1 LIQPEQNNYGNAR
14 KKKPLVIRNMSA
26 FANTNSRSEWAANSG
41 KAYIATGPFQ
51 TGLYSYTVSTNS
63 SLQMVGTLTLLT
75 NDATKCPAG
84 RILALNG
91 RKLTPGANPM
101 NLITATPG
109 SATLTAAT
117 PKLYLGVAD
126 LVSGL
131 NGFIDPTSVLFAP
144 FDKNRPVS
152 DYLVDMSAG
161 LTSTQALTQIN
172 SGSSANILTRSAGTL
187 DATSGTTVAGSSACG
202 TVSMAS
208 ISNTGTTNGTAIVTC
223 SLVNSTSII
232 LLTSRTAG
240 CVPYVTTTGSG
251 TFTIRVD
258 NTSAAP
264 VAPSVNFLVI
274 N

>member
-1 LIQPEQNNYGNAR
+1 
-14 KKKPLVIRNMSA
+14 MSA

-41 KAYIATGPFQ
+41 KAYVATGPYQ
-51 TGLYSYTVSTNS
+51 TALYSYTVSTNS

-109 SATLTAAT
+109 SSTLTTAT

-126 LVSGL
+126 LVSGIS
-131 NGFIDPTSVLFAP
+131 GFIDPNSVLFAP
-144 FDKNRPVS
+144 YDKNRPVS

-161 LTSTQALTQIN
+161 LTRTQALSQN
-172 SGSSANILTRSAGTL
+172 DSGSSANILTKSAGTL
-187 DATSGTTVAGSSACG
+187 PPTGNVANAGTVDALSSACG
-202 TVSMAS
+202 VVNMAS
-208 ISNTGTTNGTAIVTC
+208 IATTATGTAVVTC
-223 SLVNSTSII
+223 TLVNATSII
-232 LLTSRTAG
+232 LLTSRTSG
-240 CVPYVTTTGSG
+240 CVPYVTTTGAG
-251 TFTIRVD
+251 TFTISVV
-258 NTSAAP
+258 NTTAGAL
-264 VAPSVNFLVI
+264 VPSVNFLVI

>member
-1 LIQPEQNNYGNAR
+1 
-14 KKKPLVIRNMSA
+14 MSA

-109 SATLTAAT
+109 SATLTSAT

-187 DATSGTTVAGSSACG
+187 DATAGSGTTVAAGSSACG

-208 ISNTGTTNGTAIVTC
+208 IATTATGTALVTC
-223 SLVNSTSII
+223 SLVNSTAII
-232 LLTSRTAG
+232 LLTSRNVG

-251 TFTIRVD
+251 TFTISVV
-258 NTSAAP
+258 NTTAGPLS
-264 VAPSVNFLVI
+264 PSVNFLVI

>member
-1 LIQPEQNNYGNAR
+1 
-14 KKKPLVIRNMSA
+14 MSA

-41 KAYIATGPFQ
+41 KAYVATGPYQ
-51 TGLYSYTVSTNS
+51 TALYSYTVSTNS
-63 SLQMVGTLTLLT
+63 SLQMVGTLRLIT

-109 SATLTAAT
+109 SATLTTAT

-126 LVSGL
+126 LVSGVS
-131 NGFIDPTSVLFAP
+131 GFIDPNSVLFAP
-144 FDKNRPVS
+144 YDKNRPVS

-161 LTSTQALTQIN
+161 LTSTQALSQN
-172 SGSSANILTRSAGTL
+172 DSGSSANILTKSAGTL
-187 DATSGTTVAGSSACG
+187 PPTGTVLNAGTVDAGSSACG

-208 ISNTGTTNGTAIVTC
+208 ILTTATGTAVVTC
-223 SLVNSTSII
+223 TLVNATSII

-240 CVPYVTTTGSG
+240 CVPYVTTTGAG
-251 TFTIRVD
+251 TFTISVV
-258 NTSAAP
+258 NTTAGTL
-264 VAPSVNFLVI
+264 APSVNFLVI

>member
-1 LIQPEQNNYGNAR
+1 
-14 KKKPLVIRNMSA
+14 MSA

-41 KAYIATGPFQ
+41 KAYVATGPYQ
-51 TGLYSYTVSTNS
+51 TALYSYTVSRNS

-109 SATLTAAT
+109 SSTLTTAT

-126 LVSGL
+126 LVSGVS
-131 NGFIDPTSVLFAP
+131 GFIDPNSVLFAP
-144 FDKNRPVS
+144 YDKNRPVS

-161 LTSTQALTQIN
+161 LTSTQALSQN
-172 SGSSANILTRSAGTL
+172 DSGSSANILTKSAGTL
-187 DATSGTTVAGSSACG
+187 PATGGPVANAGTVDAGSSACG

-208 ISNTGTTNGTAIVTC
+208 IATTGTATGTAVVTC
-223 SLVNSTSII
+223 TLVNATSII
-232 LLTSRTAG
+232 LLTSKTSG
-240 CVPYVTTTGSG
+240 CVPYVTTTGAG
-251 TFTIRVD
+251 TFTISVV
-258 NTSAAP
+258 NTTAGTL
-264 VAPSVNFLVI
+264 APSVNFLVI